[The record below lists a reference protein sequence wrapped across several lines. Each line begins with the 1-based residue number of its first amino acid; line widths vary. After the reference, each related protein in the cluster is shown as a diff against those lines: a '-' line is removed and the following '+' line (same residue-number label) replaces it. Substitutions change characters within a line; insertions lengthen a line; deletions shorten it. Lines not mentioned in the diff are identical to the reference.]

1 MKNKIVKSPIYPG
14 IVGDA
19 AFNLTKLALSFEST
33 VMLNMRGH
41 SANAKSLLSVLAA
54 KISGGTIVDVV
65 AQGKD
70 EDEAIR
76 VIAGYI
82 EGGCEEEFVKNYFK

>member
-1 MKNKIVKSPIYPG
+1 MKNKIVKSPTYPG

-19 AFNLTKLALSFEST
+19 AFNLTKLTVTFKST
-33 VMLNMRGH
+33 VTLNMSGH
-41 SANAKSLLSVLAA
+41 SINAKSLLSVLAA
-54 KISGGTIVDVV
+54 KISGGSTIDII
-65 AQGKD
+65 ADGED

-76 VIAGYI
+76 VISSYI